1 MNKNVNLHV
10 QLAVAPV
17 SKYFTVRVTMDSLQH
32 EAHIKII
39 HNQLHFMRVKFV
51 LFHFFG
57 VS

>member
-1 MNKNVNLHV
+1 MNKDVNLHE

-39 HNQLHFMRVKFV
+39 HNQLHFMTVKFV